1 MSKRI
6 NYSAAAELLGVGVPT
21 LRSMVHRKQ
30 VPHIR
35 MGPKMV
41 RFDRDELE
49 QWLKAHSVPAY
60 ESR

>member
-1 MSKRI
+1 MGQRI
-6 NYSAAAELLGVGVPT
+6 DYSAAAEGVGT

-35 MGPKMV
+35 MGLKLV

-49 QWLKAHSVPAY
+49 QWLRSRSVPAN